1 MAPHYLWPIVLLN
14 TKHGGQDYATACL
27 WKALRD
33 SLI

>member
-14 TKHGGQDYATACL
+14 TKHVGQDYATACL